1 MVVVTDTSAGN
12 ALSSISARTREFLT
26 RRSPEIRQTLRVTIA
41 TGVAYV
47 AFRLFGLQQGYWA
60 VFTVLIVMQGSI
72 GGTLGAATERMIG
85 TLAGAIV
92 GGLAAAF
99 HSNTSS
105 GIGIALV
112 LVTCATVWG
121 AAIRPQLRVA
131 PVTAAIML
139 LTEPAGA
146 PVEQFVVD
154 RIIEIGMGG
163 LIGVLATVLIF
174 PARSHAVVVARSVVV
189 LTRIQR
195 LLLSEADALER
206 GEALVPSTEHPV
218 LRQALTAVEQAM
230 KDADRERASRLAD
243 HSIPPAI
250 PRTLWRVRNDLVAIG
265 NVLREPLPAPI
276 ASALAPAAAN
286 LLRAQADLTGR
297 CATALNAVTVVSRNE
312 AAAAHSAFTE
322 TFTGLRQSGTMRA
335 LDFNAVGRTFGLA
348 FTLDGLHR
356 DLTDLADRIDEIA
369 TGIPERTVNS

>member
-1 MVVVTDTSAGN
+1 MSTIA
-12 ALSSISARTREFLT
+12 ARTREFFT
-26 RRSPEIRQTLRVTIA
+26 RRSPELRQTLRVTIA
-41 TGVAYV
+41 TIAAYI
-47 AFRLFGLQQGYWA
+47 AYKLLGLQQGYWA

-99 HSNTSS
+99 HSNTSV

-121 AAIRPQLRVA
+121 AAVRPQLRVA

-146 PVEQFVVD
+146 PVEQFVFD
-154 RIIEIGMGG
+154 RIIEIGLGG
-163 LIGVLATVLIF
+163 LIGVLAMVLIF
-174 PARSHAVVVARSVVV
+174 PARSHAVVVTRAVAV
-189 LTRIQR
+189 LARIQR
-195 LLLSEADALER
+195 LLQAEA
-206 GEALVPSTEHPV
+206 EALDQGKALIPSTEHPA
-218 LRQALTAVEQAM
+218 LRQALAAVEQAM

-243 HSIPPAI
+243 HRIPAAI

-265 NVLREPLPAPI
+265 GVLREPLPAQIAPI
-276 ASALAPAAAN
+276 LAPAAAS
-286 LLRAQADLTGR
+286 LLRAEAELTSR
-297 CATALNAVTVVSRNE
+297 CAIALDSVAVVSRNDVQ
-312 AAAAHSAFTE
+312 AAHLAFTE
-322 TFTGLRQSGTMRA
+322 VFSGLRQSGVMRA
-335 LDFNAVGRTFGLA
+335 LDFNAVGRAFGLA

-369 TGIPERTVNS
+369 TGTSERAANS

>member
-1 MVVVTDTSAGN
+1 M
-12 ALSSISARTREFLT
+12 SSILTPTREFLT
-26 RRSPEIRQTLRVTIA
+26 RRAPELRQTLRVTIA
-41 TGVAYV
+41 TLAAYV
-47 AFRLFGLQQGYWA
+47 AYRFLGLQQGYWA
-60 VFTVLIVMQGSI
+60 VFTVMIVMQGSI

-85 TLAGAIV
+85 TLAGAV
-92 GGLAAAF
+92 FGGLAAAF
-99 HSNTSS
+99 HSNTSL

-146 PVEQFVVD
+146 PVEQFVLD
-154 RIIEIGMGG
+154 RIIEIGLGG
-163 LIGVLATVLIF
+163 LIGVLAMVLIF
-174 PARSHAVVVARSVVV
+174 PARSHTVVVTRSVAV
-189 LTRIQR
+189 LIRIQR

-206 GEALVPSTEHPV
+206 GEALVPSTEHPA
-218 LRQALTAVEQAM
+218 LRQALSAVEQAL

-243 HSIPPAI
+243 HRIPPAI

-265 NVLREPLPAPI
+265 GVLREPLPAQI
-276 ASALAPAAAN
+276 APTLAPAAAR
-286 LLRAQADLTGR
+286 LLRAEAELTQR
-297 CATALNAVTVVSRNE
+297 CATALDAVTVVSRNDV
-312 AAAAHSAFTE
+312 AAAYLAFTE
-322 TFTGLRQSGTMRA
+322 TFSGLRQSGVMRA
-335 LDFNAVGRTFGLA
+335 LDFNAVGRAFGLA

-369 TGIPERTVNS
+369 TGIPERTENS

>member
-1 MVVVTDTSAGN
+1 M
-12 ALSSISARTREFLT
+12 SSIAISIREFLT
-26 RRSPEIRQTLRVTIA
+26 RRAPELRQTFRVTIA
-41 TGVAYV
+41 AGVAYI
-47 AFRLFGLQQGYWA
+47 AYKLLGLQQGYWA

-85 TLAGAIV
+85 TLAGAV
-92 GGLAAAF
+92 FGGLAAAF
-99 HSNTSS
+99 HSNTSL

-121 AAIRPQLRVA
+121 AAVRPQLRVA

-154 RIIEIGMGG
+154 RIIEIGLGG
-163 LIGVLATVLIF
+163 LIGVLAMVLIL
-174 PARSHAVVVARSVVV
+174 PARSHAVVVTRSGAV

-206 GEALVPSTEHPV
+206 GEALTPSTEHPA
-218 LRQALTAVEQAM
+218 LRQALMAVEQAM

-243 HSIPPAI
+243 HSIPAAI

-265 NVLREPLPAPI
+265 NVLREPLPTQI
-276 ASALAPAAAN
+276 ASTLAPAAAC
-286 LLRAQADLTGR
+286 LLRAEAELTDR
-297 CATALNAVTVVSRNE
+297 CAVALNTVTVVSRNDVSSV
-312 AAAAHSAFTE
+312 HLAFTE
-322 TFTGLRQSGTMRA
+322 TFGGLRQSGAMRP

-348 FTLDGLHR
+348 FALDSLHR

-369 TGIPERTVNS
+369 TGIPERTTNS

>member
-1 MVVVTDTSAGN
+1 
-12 ALSSISARTREFLT
+12 LSSIAAKTREFLT
-26 RRSPEIRQTLRVTIA
+26 RRAPELRQTFRVTVA
-41 TGVAYV
+41 AGVAYI
-47 AFRLFGLQQGYWA
+47 AYKLLGLQQGYWA

-85 TLAGAIV
+85 TLAGAV
-92 GGLAAAF
+92 LGGLAAAF
-99 HSNTSS
+99 HSNTSL

-121 AAIRPQLRVA
+121 AAVRPQLRVA

-139 LTEPAGA
+139 LTQPAGA
-146 PVEQFVVD
+146 PVEQFVID
-154 RIIEIGMGG
+154 RVIEIGLGG
-163 LIGVLATVLIF
+163 LIGVLAMVLIF
-174 PARSHAVVVARSVVV
+174 PARSHAVVVTRSVAV

-206 GEALVPSTEHPV
+206 GEALAPSSEHPA
-218 LRQALTAVEQAM
+218 LRQALMAVEQAM

-243 HSIPPAI
+243 HRIPGAI

-265 NVLREPLPAPI
+265 SVLREPLPTQI
-276 ASALAPAAAN
+276 ASTLAPAAAR
-286 LLRAQADLTGR
+286 LLRAEAELTNR
-297 CATALNAVTVVSRNE
+297 CATALNAVAIVSRNDVL
-312 AAAAHSAFTE
+312 AAHLAFTE
-322 TFTGLRQSGTMRA
+322 IFSGLRQSGAMRP

-348 FTLDGLHR
+348 FALDNLHR

-369 TGIPERTVNS
+369 TGIPERTESS